1 MRVCAGCEI
10 SPTTG
15 DQCIFL
21 MANFL
26 ASLMGI
32 MSTRKYLSDAGVTPY
47 VLVAVLI
54 HCKLLYLVQLFGV
67 WCYCIHTEDL
77 YSDF

>member
-1 MRVCAGCEI
+1 
-10 SPTTG
+10 
-15 DQCIFL
+15 

-32 MSTRKYLSDAGVTPY
+32 MSMRKYLSDAGIIPY

-67 WCYCIHTEDL
+67 IADTLKIYIQTFEGLECLQVYL
-77 YSDF
+77 L

>member
-1 MRVCAGCEI
+1 
-10 SPTTG
+10 
-15 DQCIFL
+15 

-32 MSTRKYLSDAGVTPY
+32 MSMRKYLSHAGITPY

-54 HCKLLYLVQLFGV
+54 HCKLLYLVQLFGI
-67 WCYCIHTEDL
+67 WCYCRHTEDL